1 MLGIRQQ
8 QILDLL
14 AARGGLCVEIVL
26 RELGGNRRCGQLTLE
41 RAKAGL
47 VQITGRPGRKGL
59 PRAPWWS
66 SAAPRGQ
73 RREA

>member
-41 RAKAGL
+41 RLAKTGL
-47 VQITGRPGRKGL
+47 EQITGRPGRKGL
-59 PRAPWWS
+59 P
-66 SAAPRGQ
+66 SAVVELCGAARP
-73 RREA
+73 EA